1 MTDTETAALVKRL
14 RDLHDRLHC
23 LVTPYGVYKTSHDKE
38 LECEAASHEC
48 WKAAD
53 RIEALEAALVPFA
66 EEAKFALHRPPGPGY
81 LKHEDWQR
89 VRELADE

>member
-1 MTDTETAALVKRL
+1 MTDKHDALVKRL
-14 RDLHDRLHC
+14 RLAGN
-23 LVTPYGVYKTSHDKE
+23 P
-38 LECEAASHEC
+38 AC
-48 WKAAD
+48 WDAAD

-66 EEAKFALHRPPGPGY
+66 EEAAFALHRPPGPGY